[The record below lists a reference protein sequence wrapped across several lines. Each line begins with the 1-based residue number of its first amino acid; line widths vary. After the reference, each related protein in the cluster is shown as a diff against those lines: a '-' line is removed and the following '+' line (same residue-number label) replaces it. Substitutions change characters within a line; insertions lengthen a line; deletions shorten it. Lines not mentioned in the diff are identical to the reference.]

1 MIDYETTL
9 DSKGNVLSLDDK
21 YLVAND
27 GTFVFPDKEDIYDF
41 LVREYWPDELAT
53 TEGFKEVFN
62 KEFKSGA
69 VSEFDEAN
77 CDWNWN
83 ECSLNEIFHDYGLE
97 I

>member
-53 TEGFKEVFN
+53 TEGFKEIFN
-62 KEFKSGA
+62 KEFKYGA
-69 VSEFDEAN
+69 VSKFDEAN
-77 CDWNWN
+77 CDWHWN
-83 ECSLNEIFHDYGLE
+83 ECPLKDIFHDYRLE
-97 I
+97 F